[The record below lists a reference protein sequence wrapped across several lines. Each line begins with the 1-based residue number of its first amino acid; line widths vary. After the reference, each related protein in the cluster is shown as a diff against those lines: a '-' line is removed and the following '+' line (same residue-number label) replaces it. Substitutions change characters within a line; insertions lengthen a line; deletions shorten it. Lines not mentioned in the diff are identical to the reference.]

1 WFASYV
7 VWMVSTSSKVWI
19 PFTTAFAG
27 SDQTQKLHMLGM
39 NSTQVVGLLA
49 CVWMIIVT
57 LVSIK
62 GVKGIVKITSLGG
75 IAVTSLN
82 VVLIVISGII
92 LVLN

>member
-1 WFASYV
+1 
-7 VWMVSTSSKVWI
+7 
-19 PFTTAFAG
+19 
-27 SDQTQKLHMLGM
+27 M

-75 IAVTSLN
+75 LAVTSLN

-92 LVLN
+92 LVANGDTWLNHSIIFYILQILVIKVQSAC